1 MQRTRDFPENGN
13 FQKLEKIKSHNMT
26 YTKQQKSE
34 LTREINAQK
43 NMCLTCYVVM
53 TWTRQEGLIFGIW
66 AKLLQNINFVF
77 SPTF

>member
-1 MQRTRDFPENGN
+1 MYICTPMQRTRDFPENGN

-43 NMCLTCYVVM
+43 KYVSNMLRCNDMDKTGTVSYTHLT
-53 TWTRQEGLIFGIW
+53 L
-66 AKLLQNINFVF
+66 
-77 SPTF
+77 PTNREV